1 MANLSYTEKTT
12 LEELFGMS
20 TGYVIDFSNNT
31 LQGFIGSITGIDIY
45 ADPGYTEYCS
55 KANKLRQFWD
65 DEPDDVVGGL
75 LAALLDYLEDYE
87 LKHNTMTDYKK
98 KKIGQMLA
106 VANRLKGNSS
116 SIVLPTPQEETLSV
130 LLDDINSALS
140 RKCPELVLDRL
151 HTFSSKYLRQVC
163 SDNSITVTDNN
174 GDYYPLHS
182 LAGMLKKKYEQ
193 DALFQSS
200 FTLIAI
206 RNSISLFD
214 QYNAIRN
221 NQSYA
226 HDNEVLDS
234 MEAEFVVRLMA
245 NLLSFIDRAEIFR
258 KQNQR
263 VIRSETDY
271 LDDLPF

>member
-1 MANLSYTEKTT
+1 MANLSYPEKAT

-31 LQGFIGSITGIDIY
+31 LQRFIGNITGIDIY
-45 ADPGYTEYCS
+45 TDPGYTEYCS
-55 KANKLRQFWD
+55 KANKLRQVWN
-65 DEPDDVVGGL
+65 DESDDVVGEL
-75 LAALLDYLEDYE
+75 LVALLDYLEDYE
-87 LKHNTMTDYKK
+87 LKHNTLTDYKR
-98 KKIGQMLA
+98 KKISQMLV
-106 VANRLKGNSS
+106 VANRLKGNSAN
-116 SIVLPTPQEETLSV
+116 IVLPTPQEETLNV
-130 LLDDINSALS
+130 LLGDINSALS
-140 RKCPELVLDRL
+140 RKRPELVLDRL
-151 HTFSSKYLRQVC
+151 HTFSSKYLRQIC
-163 SDNSITVTDNN
+163 SDNNIAVIDNN

-193 DALFQSS
+193 DSLFQST

-214 QYNAIRN
+214 QYNSIRN

-226 HDNEVLDS
+226 HDNDVLDS

-245 NLLSFIDRAEIFR
+245 NLLSFIDRAEKYRI
-258 KQNQR
+258 QSQR
-263 VIRSETDY
+263 AKNLETDY